1 MSLKTVLASIGRVL
15 GKVFSAKNLDAGQAF
30 VAKYL
35 PEFADDLAAFKTTL
49 AHERTSIFE
58 LADQAK
64 VLWKAAKGTDISTSL
79 ATALAQAAF
88 NAAEK
93 AVLAE
98 AEKLLA
104 K

>member
-1 MSLKTVLASIGRVL
+1 MSIFKSIWSAIKRT
-15 GKVFSAKNLDAGQAF
+15 FTAKNLDAAQAF

-35 PEFADDLAAFKTTL
+35 PEFGDELAVFSTTL
-49 AHERTSIFE
+49 AKERGSLLE
-58 LADQAK
+58 LADHAK
-64 VLWKAAKGTDISTSL
+64 DLFKAAKGIDLSTSL
-79 ATALAQAAF
+79 ATALSQAAF
-88 NAAEK
+88 NAAQK

>member
-1 MSLKTVLASIGRVL
+1 MSIFDKIW
-15 GKVFSAKNLDAGQAF
+15 KVIKRTFTAKNLDAAQAF

-35 PEFADDLAAFKTTL
+35 PEFGDELAAFSVTL
-49 AHERTSIFE
+49 ASERGSLID
-58 LADQAK
+58 LADHAK
-64 VLWKAAKGTDISTSL
+64 DLWLSAKGTPISTSL

-88 NAAEK
+88 NAAQK

>member
-1 MSLKTVLASIGRVL
+1 MNILTTIGRFFKKL
-15 GKVFSAKNLDAGQAF
+15 FTAKNLDAAQAF

-35 PEFADDLAAFKTTL
+35 PEFGDELAAFSTTL
-49 AHERTSIFE
+49 ASERTSLLV
-58 LADQAK
+58 LADHAK
-64 VLWKAAKGTDISTSL
+64 DLFKAAKGATISTSL

-88 NAAEK
+88 NAAEQ

>member
-1 MSLKTVLASIGRVL
+1 MSIFKSIWSAIKRT
-15 GKVFSAKNLDAGQAF
+15 FTAKNLDAAQAF
-30 VAKYL
+30 VAKHL
-35 PEFADDLAAFKTTL
+35 PEFADDLAAFSVGL
-49 AHERTSIFE
+49 AKERSSLLD
-58 LADQAK
+58 LADHAK
-64 VLWKAAKGTDISTSL
+64 DLFKAAKGVDLSTSL

-88 NAAEK
+88 NAAQK

>member
-1 MSLKTVLASIGRVL
+1 MKFLTTIWSAIKRT
-15 GKVFSAKNLDAGQAF
+15 FTAKNLDAAQAF

-35 PEFADDLAAFKTTL
+35 PEFGDELAAFSATL
-49 AHERTSIFE
+49 AKERGSLLE
-58 LADQAK
+58 LADHAK
-64 VLWKAAKGTDISTSL
+64 DLWLAAKGTSISTSL
-79 ATALAQAAF
+79 ATALAQSAF

>member
-1 MSLKTVLASIGRVL
+1 MSILTTIGRFFKKL
-15 GKVFSAKNLDAGQAF
+15 FTAKNLDAAQAF

-35 PEFADDLAAFKTTL
+35 PEFGDELAAFSATL
-49 AHERTSIFE
+49 AKERGSLLD
-58 LADQAK
+58 LADHAK
-64 VLWKAAKGTDISTSL
+64 DLWLSAKGTTISTSL

>member
-1 MSLKTVLASIGRVL
+1 MNLLTTIGRFFKKL
-15 GKVFSAKNLDAGQAF
+15 FTAKNLDAAQAF

-35 PEFADDLAAFKTTL
+35 PEFGDKLAAISADLANERASLFTL
-49 AHERTSIFE
+49 ADH
-58 LADQAK
+58 AK
-64 VLWKAAKGTDISTSL
+64 DLWLAAKGTDLSTSL

-88 NAAEK
+88 NAAQK
-93 AVLAE
+93 AILAE

>member
-1 MSLKTVLASIGRVL
+1 MSIFKSIWSAIKRT
-15 GKVFSAKNLDAGQAF
+15 FTAKNLDAAQAF

-35 PEFADDLAAFKTTL
+35 PEFGDELAAFSAGL
-49 AHERTSIFE
+49 AKERGSLLE
-58 LADQAK
+58 LADRAK
-64 VLWKAAKGTDISTSL
+64 DLWLSAKGTTISTSL
-79 ATALAQAAF
+79 ATALAQSAF

-93 AVLAE
+93 AVLVE